1 MSLKGATMNAK
12 RRTGLLG
19 EQLASEALMRRGY
32 EIIERGWRCPNGE
45 VDIVARDGE
54 CWVFVEVK
62 TRHGRAAGLPDE
74 AFTRRK
80 AERLTQLAQTY
91 LSEHSLGMVD
101 WRLDLVAIELDA
113 QDSVRRLEIVPRVG
127 ID

>member
-1 MSLKGATMNAK
+1 MSLKGATMNT
-12 RRTGLLG
+12 RRGTGLLG
-19 EQLASEALMRRGY
+19 ERLAAEALMRRGY
-32 EIIERGWRCPNGE
+32 EIVERGWRCPGGE

-74 AFTRRK
+74 ALTPRK

-91 LSEHSLGMVD
+91 LGEHSLGMVD

-113 QDSVRRLEIVPRVG
+113 HDGVQRLEIVPRVG